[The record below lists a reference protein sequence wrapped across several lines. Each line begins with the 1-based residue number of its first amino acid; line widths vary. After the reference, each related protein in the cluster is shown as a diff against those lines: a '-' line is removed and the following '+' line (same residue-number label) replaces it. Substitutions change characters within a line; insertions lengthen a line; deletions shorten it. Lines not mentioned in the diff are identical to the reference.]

1 MTSKGMPIASQGKN
15 ASDTPASRTP
25 KLARMTLA
33 TRRATGADL
42 DALVPLF
49 DGYRQFYGQPSDPA
63 RARDFLQAR
72 LDTADGQPGA
82 IAFLATLDGAPAG
95 FTLLYPMWSSVATGR
110 IFVLNDLFVAP
121 AARRQ
126 GVAQALLAAAR
137 EFGREHGAL
146 RLVLET
152 TRDNL
157 VAQALYHRAG
167 WQAEPTQWFQLPL
180 PDWTT

>member
-1 MTSKGMPIASQGKN
+1 
-15 ASDTPASRTP
+15 
-25 KLARMTLA
+25 MTLA
-33 TRRATGADL
+33 TCRATLADL

-49 DGYRQFYGQPSDPA
+49 DGYRRFYGQPSDLP

-72 LDTADGQPGA
+72 LEDHEGDADA
-82 IAFLATLDGAPAG
+82 IAFLATLDGTPAG

-110 IFVLNDLFVAP
+110 IFVLNDLFVAET
-121 AARRQ
+121 ARRH
-126 GVAQALLAAAR
+126 GVAQALLGAAR
-137 EFGREHGAL
+137 DFGREHGAL

-167 WQAEPTQWFQLPL
+167 WHAEPTQWFQLPL
-180 PDWTT
+180 PGWSGG

>member
-1 MTSKGMPIASQGKN
+1 MN
-15 ASDTPASRTP
+15 TPV
-25 KLARMTLA
+25 
-33 TRRATGADL
+33 TRRATLADL
-42 DALVPLF
+42 DTLAVLF
-49 DGYRQFYGQPSDPA
+49 DGYRQFYKQASDVP

-72 LDTADGQPGA
+72 LDDSRHEADA
-82 IAFLATLDGAPAG
+82 IAFLATLDDAPAG

-110 IFVLNDLFVAP
+110 VFVLNDLFVAQ

-126 GVAQALLAAAR
+126 RVAQALLQTAR
-137 EFGREHGAL
+137 NFGREHGAL

-167 WQAEPTQWFQLPL
+167 WQPESNQWFQLPL
-180 PDWTT
+180 PEWT